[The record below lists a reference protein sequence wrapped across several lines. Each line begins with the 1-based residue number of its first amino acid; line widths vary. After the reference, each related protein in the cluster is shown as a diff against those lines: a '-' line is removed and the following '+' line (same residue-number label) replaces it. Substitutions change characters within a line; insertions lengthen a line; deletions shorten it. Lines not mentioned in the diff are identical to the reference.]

1 MSLLRA
7 HVPSP
12 SPAVLGVESS
22 FTGRLWRERLDP
34 PGHAQALAMAQRHGL
49 SDVLARV
56 LATRGVGLDSVSEY
70 LAPTLRSLL
79 PDPYTLT
86 DMEHAAETIAAAVA
100 AGESV
105 AIFGDY
111 DVDGATSA
119 AVLASFLRA
128 AGVPHRIY
136 IPDRI
141 FEGYGPNPEA
151 VAKLA
156 EEGARLLV
164 TVDCGTTSHA
174 ALEEARRRGMKVVV
188 LDHHQPG
195 DTLPGADA
203 LVNPKRQD
211 DLSGLDHLAAVGVV
225 FLAVVAVN
233 RLLRQ
238 RGFWTADRPE
248 PDLLTMLDLV
258 ALGTVADVV
267 PLTGVNRAF
276 VLKGLAAF
284 AQRRRFGL
292 RALADAARVRGAP
305 TPYHLGFLI
314 GPRINAGG
322 RIGRAELGAL
332 LLTCEDEIEAGRLAA
347 ELDRLNIE
355 RQEVERATLAEAE
368 AMLQRANE
376 GPVVVASGEGWHP
389 GVVGLVA
396 ARLKER
402 TGRPAF
408 AIALDSAGTGTGS
421 GRSIP
426 GVDLGAAVREAV
438 SAGLLVKG
446 GGHAM
451 AAGVTLEGERL
462 AEFRAFLEDRL
473 AAPVA
478 EARRED
484 VLKIDGMLSAGGL
497 TPGLAAE
504 IGRAGPFGAANPEPV
519 FVLPDHVVA
528 EVSEVGAGHLR
539 LRVRAPDGSFA
550 GAIAFRVAGQ
560 PLGQKLWE
568 MRGRPVH
575 LAGAV
580 QADEWGGRTSVS
592 LRVLDA
598 GISG

>member
-1 MSLLRA
+1 MS
-7 HVPSP
+7 
-12 SPAVLGVESS
+12 
-22 FTGRLWRERLDP
+22 
-34 PGHAQALAMAQRHGL
+34 QRHGI

-56 LATRGVGLDSVSEY
+56 LAARGVGLDSVAGY
-70 LAPTLRSLL
+70 LAPSLRSLL

-86 DMEHAAETIAAAVA
+86 DMERAAEVIAAATE
-100 AGESV
+100 AGERI

-111 DVDGATSA
+111 DVDGATSS
-119 AVLASFLRA
+119 AVLANFLKA

-141 FEGYGPNPEA
+141 FEGYGPNPDA
-151 VAKLA
+151 VAALA
-156 EEGARLLV
+156 EEGASLLV

-174 ALEEARRRGMKVVV
+174 SLDEARRRGMKVVV
-188 LDHHQPG
+188 LDHHQVG
-195 DTLPGADA
+195 DSLPEADA
-203 LVNPKRQD
+203 LVNPKRPD

-238 RGFWTADRPE
+238 RGFWTAERPE
-248 PDLLTMLDLV
+248 PDLLALLDLV

-284 AQRRRFGL
+284 GQRRRVGL
-292 RALADAARVRGAP
+292 RALADAARVRGTP

-332 LLTCEDEIEAGRLAA
+332 LLTCEDETEAGRIAA
-347 ELDRLNIE
+347 ELDRLNGE
-355 RQEVERATLAEAE
+355 RQEVERATLDEAE
-368 AMLQRANE
+368 AMLMQIGE
-376 GPVVVASGEGWHP
+376 EPVVVASGEGWHP

-402 TGRPAF
+402 TGKPAF
-408 AIALDSAGTGTGS
+408 AIAMDARGTGTGTGTGS
-421 GRSIP
+421 GRSIA

-438 SAGLLVKG
+438 SSGLLVKG

-451 AAGVTLEGERL
+451 AAGITVEAVRL
-462 AEFRAFLEDRL
+462 AEFRAFLEEKL
-473 AAPVA
+473 APSVA
-478 EARRED
+478 EARREN
-484 VLKIDGMLSAGGL
+484 VLKIDDALSAGGL
-497 TPGLAAE
+497 TPDLCQE

-519 FVLPDHVVA
+519 FVLPNHMVTDA
-528 EVSEVGAGHLR
+528 SEVGTGHLR
-539 LRVRAPDGSFA
+539 LRLKAPDGSTTS
-550 GAIAFRVAGQ
+550 AIAFRAAGQ
-560 PLGQKLWE
+560 PLGESLVK

-575 LAGAV
+575 LAGTL
-580 QADEWGGRTSVS
+580 QADEWGGRTNVS

-598 GISG
+598 GISA